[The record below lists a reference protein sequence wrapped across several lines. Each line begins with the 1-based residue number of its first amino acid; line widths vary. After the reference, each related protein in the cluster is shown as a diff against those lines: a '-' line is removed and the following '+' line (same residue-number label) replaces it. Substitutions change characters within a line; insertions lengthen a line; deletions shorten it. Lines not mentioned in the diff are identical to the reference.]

1 MLTDRQ
7 STLLC
12 TAVREYIRTGIPVG
26 SEALLERVR
35 LPWSSATVRAEFA
48 QLEDEGFLEHP
59 HRSSGRVPTRL
70 GYRYYVDHAG
80 ARAPSPAAVAA
91 LRRFAPA
98 VDPSQEAALAREL
111 AQLLARL
118 SGTLAVVAILPEAVV
133 REPAGLANLFRMR
146 ELTDGETAH
155 DLERVLQAFE
165 EHSETLMAHVADGQP
180 TVFID
185 GENPVARAEHVS
197 MLVTAPML
205 PTGLQLLAAL
215 IGPLRMP
222 YTRNMR
228 ILRAVHTLRSL

>member
-59 HRSSGRVPTRL
+59 HRSSGRVPTRV

-91 LRRFAPA
+91 LRRFAPV

-118 SGTLAVVAILPEAVV
+118 SGALAVVALSETLVHA
-133 REPAGLANLFRMR
+133 AGLSNLFRMR
-146 ELTDGETAH
+146 ESSESEIIH
-155 DLERVLQAFE
+155 DVERVMDAMEEQADA
-165 EHSETLMAHVADGQP
+165 LVIRLAGGQP
-180 TVFID
+180 TVFIN
-185 GENPVARAEHVS
+185 GENPVARAERVS
-197 MLVTAPML
+197 MVVTAPRL
-205 PTGLQLLAAL
+205 PTGLPLLAAL